1 MTPQPLIC
9 RFARI
14 AAARAVFAI
23 ALVTGGLPAA
33 AQTDSMAALAS
44 RSAIVVLG
52 TVTKV
57 DASEEPLVAPSRST
71 AVIRIDRMYAGSELA
86 GDQTGRTATVVL
98 SRPGSVK
105 VGDQALF
112 FGNPRLIG
120 KTITIAD
127 EGELPAPRA
136 EAGKAPQAL
145 ELGIQARRDAPLR
158 ERLASAES
166 IFRGT
171 VETVR
176 PLEAEARARAR
187 KTLPREEHDP
197 EWQVAAV
204 RVTAAMRGAQNG
216 AVVPVVF
223 AASRDVQW
231 FNSPKLRP
239 GETAVIIGQ
248 RPREGE
254 MTLLRGT
261 GAARLFQDR
270 HAVLVTSPFDVLPAA
285 DERRVVELLQGKEEP
300 R

>member
-9 RFARI
+9 HFARI
-14 AAARAVFAI
+14 AVARAAFAI
-23 ALVTGGLPAA
+23 ALVAGGLPAA

-71 AVIRIDRMYAGSELA
+71 AVIKIDRMYAGSELA
-86 GDQTGRTATVVL
+86 GDQTGRSATVVL

-105 VGDQALF
+105 VGDQAIF

-127 EGELPAPRA
+127 EGELPAPQA
-136 EAGKAPQAL
+136 AAGKAPQAL

-171 VETVR
+171 VERVR
-176 PLEAEARARAR
+176 PLEAEARARR
-187 KTLPREEHDP
+187 TLPREEHDP
-197 EWQVAAV
+197 EWQVATV

-223 AASRDVQW
+223 AASRDIQW

-254 MTLLRGT
+254 LTLLRGT

-285 DERRVVELLQGKEEP
+285 DERRVVELLQSKEEP